1 MESVRAVL
9 VVFTLASIA
18 AGGGCAELGV
28 ITDGSSVSVGR
39 TNGGYLVDGAK
50 LPDQGYGFTTRENW
64 SRRGNRYGTDELVQ
78 LLEHVARRMRT
89 KVPDVR
95 LVIADLSARAGGAER
110 LFHRSH
116 QTGRDV
122 DLLYYMRDAAGK
134 PFEADS
140 MRKFDR
146 HLLARDR
153 SGISIDVPRTWLLVR
168 ELLTAQEATV
178 QYIFMYQPIA
188 QKVIEY
194 AQSIDE
200 DPIVIARAMKACKQP
215 GDSAPHNDH
224 LHVRIYCP
232 IEDRQFGCVDRG
244 RLELLAEREA
254 ERRQTLNAIAE
265 VMPRREIPPG
275 ESAADVW
282 AGTASVGTTTGT
294 LGSTTA
300 PSAVFSSLLR
310 ARADRIDL
318 RGWR

>member
-1 MESVRAVL
+1 ME
-9 VVFTLASIA
+9 
-18 AGGGCAELGV
+18 
-28 ITDGSSVSVGR
+28 
-39 TNGGYLVDGAK
+39 
-50 LPDQGYGFTTRENW
+50 
-64 SRRGNRYGTDELVQ
+64 
-78 LLEHVARRMRT
+78 
-89 KVPDVR
+89 
-95 LVIADLSARAGGAER
+95 
-110 LFHRSH
+110 
-116 QTGRDV
+116 
-122 DLLYYMRDAAGK
+122 
-134 PFEADS
+134 
-140 MRKFDR
+140 
-146 HLLARDR
+146 
-153 SGISIDVPRTWLLVR
+153 
-168 ELLTAQEATV
+168 
-178 QYIFMYQPIA
+178 
-188 QKVIEY
+188 
-194 AQSIDE
+194 
-200 DPIVIARAMKACKQP
+200 ACKQP